1 MEEKIYK
8 GLKVEIGFADCPVS
22 MVGTILQVDSQTLVV
37 SLVPDE
43 DQGGP
48 VAPLPPVSGVQVVAT
63 AEDALY
69 RFTSTLLHS
78 SGLLFYLTPPAE
90 VQRVQRREHVRERCL
105 LDAEFVMPGN
115 NGAPIQ
121 RTQATAVSISCG
133 GLLLVYEGRVEVGD
147 PVEVSVRLP
156 QGGPPLQAAGIVVR
170 TEPFS
175 RLGRDLS
182 RVAVR
187 LVDLKASDERRIL
200 QFVMGLQVRAARGT
214 VWGSRPLFAS
224 RHLRHGGGR

>member
-1 MEEKIYK
+1 MEEKICK
-8 GLKVEIGFADCPVS
+8 GVKVEIDFADCPVS

-37 SLVPDE
+37 SLVSDE
-43 DQGGP
+43 NQDGP
-48 VAPLPPVSGVQVVAT
+48 AASLSPASGVHVVAT

-78 SGLLFYLTPPAE
+78 SGLLFYLTPPTE

-105 LDAEFVMPGN
+105 LDVEFVISGN
-115 NGAPIQ
+115 DNSATQ
-121 RTQATAVSISCG
+121 RKHATAVSISCG

-156 QGGPPLQAAGIVVR
+156 QGGPPLQVSGTVVR

-175 RLGRDLS
+175 RLGRELS

-187 LVDLKASDERRIL
+187 LVDLKASDERKIL
-200 QFVMGLQVRAARGT
+200 QFVMGLQVRAAKGS
-214 VWGSRPLFAS
+214 VWGGRPLFAS
-224 RHLRHGGGR
+224 RHLRRRGGR